1 MADEIAVRLARLDVC
16 AVSDAL
22 DQLGL
27 SPSVTGLRALSVRQR
42 ISGRVTT
49 VRLAAGK
56 PPLGSPSR
64 HLCTAA
70 IDGSDA
76 GAVVVVEQKT
86 GVECAGWGGI
96 LSNAARGRGLSGV
109 IVEGLA
115 RDVDESADIGFP
127 VYGRGST
134 ARTARGR
141 IHEAETGG
149 PITIGHLTVNDGDWV
164 IADSSGAAFVPAA
177 SIEAVLSA
185 AEAIAAKEA
194 VMTKAVMAGRPVSQV
209 MGATYEHLLEGKTAG

>member
-1 MADEIAVRLARLDVC
+1 MADEIAVRLARLDAC

-56 PPLGSPSR
+56 PPQDAAPR

-149 PITIGHLTVNDGDWV
+149 PITVGHLTVNDGDWV
-164 IADSSGAAFVPAA
+164 VADSSGAAFVPAA